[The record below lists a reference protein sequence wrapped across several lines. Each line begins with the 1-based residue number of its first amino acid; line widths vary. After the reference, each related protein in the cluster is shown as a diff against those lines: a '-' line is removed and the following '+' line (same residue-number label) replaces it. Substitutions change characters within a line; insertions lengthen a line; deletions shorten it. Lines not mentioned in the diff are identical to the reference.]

1 MSLADAAPGQVLT
14 LFDFVKRSRIVCEFG
29 GSCTLQ
35 KRIASL
41 RPANF
46 RLTFRAAFW
55 KIFPLSHPPETPM
68 FSLPTSRARRL
79 FPILLLISMF
89 FGCGQKGDLRL
100 PDEDAA
106 ALAPAPGPG

>member
-1 MSLADAAPGQVLT
+1 M
-14 LFDFVKRSRIVCEFG
+14 
-29 GSCTLQ
+29 
-35 KRIASL
+35 
-41 RPANF
+41 
-46 RLTFRAAFW
+46 
-55 KIFPLSHPPETPM
+55 FPLSI
-68 FSLPTSRARRL
+68 SRVRRL